1 MEFSMSA
8 ITLQKK
14 LIDKS
19 GGGVVVLS
27 LEEYERLRERA
38 VPTYYLHG
46 SDALSL
52 DRSASRALREHRSG
66 KSKTIRSLADL
77 S

>member
-1 MEFSMSA
+1 MSA

-19 GGGVVVLS
+19 GGVVVLS

-46 SDALSL
+46 NDALSL

>member
-1 MEFSMSA
+1 MSA

-19 GGGVVVLS
+19 GGVVVLS
-27 LEEYERLRERA
+27 LEEYERLRERV
-38 VPTYYLHG
+38 VPTYYLRG
-46 SDALSL
+46 NDALTL

-66 KSKTIRSLADL
+66 KSRTVRSLADL